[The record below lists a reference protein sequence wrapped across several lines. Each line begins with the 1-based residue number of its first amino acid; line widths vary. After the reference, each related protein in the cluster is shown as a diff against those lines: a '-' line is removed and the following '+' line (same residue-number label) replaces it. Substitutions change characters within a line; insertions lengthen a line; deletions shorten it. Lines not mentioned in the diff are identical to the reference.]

1 MCLGDQFEW
10 FEAGY
15 TYRVGFLPRT
25 LKAGYLYMLIY
36 VMIINY
42 DYISASKTG
51 ILKLEN
57 HQKGNSKLQ
66 NYPINPSN
74 PL

>member
-1 MCLGDQFEW
+1 MGFLKHQQQVSEFGVFRNDFGVCLGDQFEW

-36 VMIINY
+36 IMIMIILVP
-42 DYISASKTG
+42 
-51 ILKLEN
+51 LKLEF
-57 HQKGNSKLQ
+57 
-66 NYPINPSN
+66 
-74 PL
+74 